1 MQVVSNNT
9 IHLINSEGEVLSVYR
24 DCFNVSNN
32 RFSKELLDLHKDL
45 KESLKNE
52 GIDYYSLRNSLVPK
66 TDSEEKEIC
75 LIYDTSKINDSWYG
89 KVIFNELIEK
99 FDLFHEQ
106 FCVCSGDFL
115 DILNTSKSKEILKN
129 LLFEN
134 LIRYNDTNFTIPN
147 QYYLIYIR
155 PIKNKKIEEL
165 INRISK
171 NEFFVGY
178 IDTTFES
185 GFKKYISLI
194 LVQSFIKYKKFI
206 IQQSE
211 SDKVEHNNI
220 YNFKFKNYKFK
231 NIPEIQY
238 LIFLNIKI
246 SDLIED
252 KNEYDTD
259 MLSITSGIIPNIVD
273 NIILA
278 DEKWEYLLENKLDQ
292 IKKLEL
298 KEVEKN
304 LFLEKVKSLIK
315 DRRIYNINYKELENG
330 KMLYLFDVF
339 FEYVGKL
346 KTNKFRLA
354 FEYLPDDNIF
364 KITTFY

>member
-129 LLFEN
+129 L
-134 LIRYNDTNFTIPN
+134 
-147 QYYLIYIR
+147 
-155 PIKNKKIEEL
+155 
-165 INRISK
+165 
-171 NEFFVGY
+171 
-178 IDTTFES
+178 
-185 GFKKYISLI
+185 
-194 LVQSFIKYKKFI
+194 
-206 IQQSE
+206 
-211 SDKVEHNNI
+211 
-220 YNFKFKNYKFK
+220 
-231 NIPEIQY
+231 
-238 LIFLNIKI
+238 
-246 SDLIED
+246 
-252 KNEYDTD
+252 
-259 MLSITSGIIPNIVD
+259 
-273 NIILA
+273 
-278 DEKWEYLLENKLDQ
+278 
-292 IKKLEL
+292 
-298 KEVEKN
+298 
-304 LFLEKVKSLIK
+304 
-315 DRRIYNINYKELENG
+315 
-330 KMLYLFDVF
+330 
-339 FEYVGKL
+339 
-346 KTNKFRLA
+346 
-354 FEYLPDDNIF
+354 
-364 KITTFY
+364 